1 MKNTNL
7 RGIIVSYLTRI
18 TIVMMVVI
26 FISFAF
32 LQMLSATNQARKDA
46 ASIFYQIE
54 QILTKNQDEL
64 EELETSYSESC
75 LKNAESIAY
84 ILQYN
89 PEILNQ
95 KDLVELFKVADFCQ
109 VDEIHVFDPSGEI
122 IFGTNPEYYGFTFDS
137 GEQMQFFK
145 PMLSDYDLELVQDIM
160 PNTAEG
166 KMVQYSAVWS
176 QNRKFILQVGMYPDS
191 VLQTMEKNELP
202 YIFSL
207 LRANSGVTLIAID
220 PDSGEILG
228 CTDEALVGKNKT
240 EIGLPEKL
248 DYSKRGKIM
257 TIHDDRSLVVFTKIN
272 DTAIGYIEPTGVMYR
287 GIIRIFVYFAL
298 GLICISIIVVLAV
311 AYCMDRFVIEN
322 IYEVNRKLRRITEGE
337 LDVKVDVG
345 AGKEFQ
351 ELSYHINEMVDS
363 LLTTNAQLS
372 EAVVQIEKERD
383 MDSLTNLLN
392 RRGLDSYMSE
402 MEKHPED
409 LKHCALIMADADGL
423 KSINDQYGHE
433 AGDRY
438 LKAVAEIFEKYDT
451 NAIGA
456 RQGGDEFVLFLW
468 GYDSKEMLLNTLE
481 VLKTC
486 QDGLYTQVTEK
497 VQKEI
502 QFSMG
507 YALDENHLDYQELL
521 KKADKNMYTDKDKR
535 KNGKREV

>member
-26 FISFAF
+26 FISFAL

-287 GIIRIFVYFAL
+287 GIFRIYVYFAL

-521 KKADKNMYTDKDKR
+521 KKADKNMYTDKEKR

>member
-7 RGIIVSYLTRI
+7 RGLIVSYLTRI

-26 FISFAF
+26 FISFAL

-46 ASIFYQIE
+46 SSIFYQIE

-64 EELETSYSESC
+64 AELETSYSESC

-109 VDEIHVFDPSGEI
+109 VDEIHVFDPRGEI

-228 CTDEALVGKNKT
+228 CTDEALVGLNKT

-248 DYSKRGKIM
+248 DYSKRGQIM

-272 DTAIGYIEPTGVMYR
+272 DTAIGYIEPTGVIYR
-287 GIIRIFVYFAL
+287 GIFRIYVYFAL
-298 GLICISIIVVLAV
+298 GLLCISIIVVLAV
-311 AYCMDRFVIEN
+311 AYCMDHFVIEN

-345 AGKEFQ
+345 DGKEFQ

-383 MDSLTNLLN
+383 MDSLTNLFN

-486 QDGLYTQVTEK
+486 QDGLYTQITEK

-521 KKADKNMYTDKDKR
+521 KQADSNMYENKSLR
-535 KNGKREV
+535 KSAR

>member
-95 KDLVELFKVADFCQ
+95 NDLVELFKVADFCQ

-228 CTDEALVGKNKT
+228 CTDEALVGLNKT

-298 GLICISIIVVLAV
+298 GLLCISIIVVLAV

>member
-176 QNRKFILQVGMYPDS
+176 QNREFILQVGMYPDS

-502 QFSMG
+502 HFSMG

-535 KNGKREV
+535 KNGKR

>member
-257 TIHDDRSLVVFTKIN
+257 TVHDDRSLVVFTKIN

-311 AYCMDRFVIEN
+311 AYCMDHFVIEN

-402 MEKHPED
+402 MENHPED

-486 QDGLYTQVTEK
+486 QDGLYTQITEK

-502 QFSMG
+502 HFSMG

-521 KKADKNMYTDKDKR
+521 KKADKNMYTDKEKR

>member
-64 EELETSYSESC
+64 VELETSYSESC

-228 CTDEALVGKNKT
+228 CTDEALVGLNKT

-287 GIIRIFVYFAL
+287 GIFRIYVYFAL
-298 GLICISIIVVLAV
+298 GLLCISIIVVLAV

-383 MDSLTNLLN
+383 MDSLTNLFN

-521 KKADKNMYTDKDKR
+521 KKADKNMYTDKEKR

>member
-1 MKNTNL
+1 M
-7 RGIIVSYLTRI
+7 
-18 TIVMMVVI
+18 
-26 FISFAF
+26 
-32 LQMLSATNQARKDA
+32 
-46 ASIFYQIE
+46 
-54 QILTKNQDEL
+54 
-64 EELETSYSESC
+64 
-75 LKNAESIAY
+75 
-84 ILQYN
+84 
-89 PEILNQ
+89 
-95 KDLVELFKVADFCQ
+95 
-109 VDEIHVFDPSGEI
+109 
-122 IFGTNPEYYGFTFDS
+122 
-137 GEQMQFFK
+137 
-145 PMLSDYDLELVQDIM
+145 
-160 PNTAEG
+160 
-166 KMVQYSAVWS
+166 
-176 QNRKFILQVGMYPDS
+176 
-191 VLQTMEKNELP
+191 
-202 YIFSL
+202 
-207 LRANSGVTLIAID
+207 
-220 PDSGEILG
+220 
-228 CTDEALVGKNKT
+228 
-240 EIGLPEKL
+240 
-248 DYSKRGKIM
+248 
-257 TIHDDRSLVVFTKIN
+257 
-272 DTAIGYIEPTGVMYR
+272 
-287 GIIRIFVYFAL
+287 
-298 GLICISIIVVLAV
+298 
-311 AYCMDRFVIEN
+311 
-322 IYEVNRKLRRITEGE
+322 
-337 LDVKVDVG
+337 DVKVDVG

-402 MEKHPED
+402 MENHPGD

-535 KNGKREV
+535 KNGKR